1 MMRPGHLFALCIMGS
16 AAGSLPL
23 LTSKALAQP
32 APQPPAAYEPDMA
45 YSGKLSYDPS
55 TCSRDP
61 QGMIFFALGRR
72 VLRQPMDNLGY
83 MMGLNAAERRVMP
96 HTLQL
101 GNDPQLLLDTPAPPP
116 FPAVKDFNPTAK
128 HLCKVHLKVDFK
140 MITLAIFPP
149 AGARRLSPEAYLAS
163 KILSRRFRPLSCT
176 A

>member
-96 HTLQL
+96 HTLHL
-101 GNDPQLLLDTPAPPP
+101 GNDPQLLLQT
-116 FPAVKDFNPTAK
+116 PTAT
-128 HLCKVHLKVDFK
+128 
-140 MITLAIFPP
+140 TLNAGEDLHP
-149 AGARRLSPEAYLAS
+149 AACP
-163 KILSRRFRPLSCT
+163 
-176 A
+176 